1 MQAFCQ
7 VTVLPKLVTRLDLDQ
22 DYIEADLCACEKDG
36 YQLKATAYPVDAD
49 NTEVTFTSSNS
60 QIVSVDKT
68 TGMLTLKKPGT
79 ATITCVTNDGS
90 NLTKTCKVVL
100 KRSHLLGEKKTIN
113 KIKYKVTSDTLG
125 GGTVA
130 VYGVSERNAKS
141 YSIPDSLTIDGYTY
155 KITAVNDKAFTNGKK
170 LTNVV
175 LGANIKSIGK
185 EAFSNCKK
193 LKTLTIKSKKLK
205 TVGKNAFRNI
215 YSKAT
220 IKVPSSCLTK
230 YKKLFKGKGQKSSV
244 KIKRI

>member
-1 MQAFCQ
+1 
-7 VTVLPKLVTRLDLDQ
+7 
-22 DYIEADLCACEKDG
+22 
-36 YQLKATAYPVDAD
+36 
-49 NTEVTFTSSNS
+49 
-60 QIVSVDKT
+60 
-68 TGMLTLKKPGT
+68 MLTLKKPGT
-79 ATITCVTNDGS
+79 ATITCITNDGS

-130 VYGVSERNAKS
+130 VYGVSDKNEKS

-155 KITAVNDKAFTNGKK
+155 KITAVNDKAFTNCKK
-170 LTNVV
+170 LMNVV
-175 LGANIKSIGK
+175 IGTNIKSIGK

-205 TVGKNAFRNI
+205 TVGKNAFKNI